1 MSDQVVV
8 VDAGTGN
15 LRSVVGALTKIGASV
30 RVTSLAEE
38 VLKAERI
45 VLPGVGAFGEF
56 MQGINQNHLQDA
68 LKEFIRRGRPL
79 LGICVGMQALME
91 VSEELGRFEGLGILP
106 GAVVRFEESPSFKV
120 PHTGWNQVWFSRQSL
135 LTKGLSSGFYAYFN
149 HSYYCVPQKVSQILA
164 FTDYVVDFA
173 SIVGE
178 GALFGVQFHPEKS
191 QQVGERLLSNFLSI

>member
-1 MSDQVVV
+1 MSEQVVV

-30 RVTSLAEE
+30 RVTSLPED
-38 VLKAERI
+38 VLNAERI
-45 VLPGVGAFGEF
+45 ILPGVGAFGEF
-56 MQGINQNHLQDA
+56 MQGINRNYLNEA

-91 VSEELGRFEGLGILP
+91 VSEELGRYEGLGILP
-106 GAVVRFEESPSFKV
+106 GAVVRFEESNSLKV
-120 PHTGWNQVWFSRQSL
+120 PHTGWNQVWFSHQSH
-135 LTKGLSSGFYAYFN
+135 LTRGLSSGFYAYFN
-149 HSYYCVPQKVSQILA
+149 HSYYCVPQKQSQILA
-164 FTDYVVDFA
+164 WTDYVVDFA
-173 SIVGE
+173 SVVGE

>member
-1 MSDQVVV
+1 MSDQVMV

-38 VLKAERI
+38 VLKAERV

-56 MQGINQNHLQDA
+56 MQGINRNHLQEA
-68 LKEFIRRGRPL
+68 LKEFIRHGRPM

-91 VSEELGRFEGLGILP
+91 VSDELGRYDGLGILA
-106 GAVVRFEESPSFKV
+106 GSVVRFEESQTFKV
-120 PHTGWNQVWFSRQSL
+120 PHTGWNQVWFSCQSL

-149 HSYYCVPQKVSQILA
+149 HSYYCAPQEESQILA

-173 SIVGE
+173 SIIGE
-178 GALFGVQFHPEKS
+178 GVLFGVQFHPEKS